1 MLLRFL
7 LIITVIIN
15 YNSYAQD
22 DRRDFDT
29 ELNYQSGAINKVKKE
44 IEETRR
50 KIKSE
55 KKREKSTSRRLS
67 NIDKEISLTNKLFNQ
82 LRNELNKTEI
92 EIDNISKG
100 IQANERQLSKLRK
113 RYSAITPRAK
123 NTHPNPNAIAQ
134 TIVGTP
140 GTGVPK

>member
-29 ELNYQSGAINKVKKE
+29 ELNYQSGAIDKVKKE

-55 KKREKSTSRRLS
+55 KKRETKR
-67 NIDKEISLTNKLFNQ
+67 E
-82 LRNELNKTEI
+82 
-92 EIDNISKG
+92 KG
-100 IQANERQLSKLRK
+100 I
-113 RYSAITPRAK
+113 AK
-123 NTHPNPNAIAQ
+123 
-134 TIVGTP
+134 
-140 GTGVPK
+140 KF

>member
-29 ELNYQSGAINKVKKE
+29 ELNYQSGAIDKVKKE

-82 LRNELNKTEI
+82 LKNELNKTEI
-92 EIDNISKG
+92 
-100 IQANERQLSKLRK
+100 
-113 RYSAITPRAK
+113 
-123 NTHPNPNAIAQ
+123 
-134 TIVGTP
+134 
-140 GTGVPK
+140 

>member
-29 ELNYQSGAINKVKKE
+29 ELNYQSGAIDKVKKE

-55 KKREKSTSRRLS
+55 KKRK
-67 NIDKEISLTNKLFNQ
+67 
-82 LRNELNKTEI
+82 
-92 EIDNISKG
+92 SKG
-100 IQANERQLSKLRK
+100 KGQRQKH
-113 RYSAITPRAK
+113 RAK
-123 NTHPNPNAIAQ
+123 GKGHT
-134 TIVGTP
+134 
-140 GTGVPK
+140 